1 MRHNL
6 QAERVNRLAEE
17 ALFAVGE
24 QRELLKKNLCLVRH
38 VGQQFE
44 LALTNLDVIA
54 RSIAIDAKAA
64 GFTYSRPELTEPLEV
79 AV

>member
-1 MRHNL
+1 MRH
-6 QAERVNRLAEE
+6 QVGDHARICRLAED

-24 QRELLKKNLCLVRH
+24 QRELLKKNLRLVRH
-38 VGQQFE
+38 VSQEFE
-44 LALTNLDVIA
+44 LALSDLDVIA

-64 GFTYSRPELTEPLEV
+64 GVSYVRPELLQPKV

>member
-1 MRHNL
+1 MR
-6 QAERVNRLAEE
+6 QTTQVDRVNRLAEE

-24 QRELLKKNLCLVRH
+24 QRALLKKNLRLVRGL
-38 VGQQFE
+38 GQEFE
-44 LALTNLDVIA
+44 SALTDLDVIA

-64 GFTYSRPELTEPLEV
+64 GFTHARPELLAPKV